1 MHMNT
6 ESKQY
11 QALVNRDASQN
22 GKFWY
27 GVVTTGV
34 YCKPSCG
41 SRRPKPENVRFF
53 DSIEA
58 AKASGLRACKRCKP
72 DEVAAGAN
80 LETLLSL
87 ARFIEKNPRQPHTLS
102 SLAAKSA
109 MSQFQVHRLFKA
121 FLQLTPKEYIEQVR
135 LTALKADLRKAPSVT
150 DAIYEAG
157 FESSSAVY
165 GRMDAHLGMTPKSY
179 RAGGE
184 GADISFAFGHSA
196 LGLVLIGATDRGVCY
211 LQFGDSE
218 RELLGQLHREY
229 PKAAITPSEAA
240 AGKHFKTWMTAL
252 NARIKGERDARPLP
266 LDVRGTAFQKR
277 VWDFLTTLPSGSV
290 VSYQEA
296 AQAIGAPRAV
306 RAVANACAA
315 NHVGVFIP
323 CHRVI
328 RGDGSLGGYRW
339 GMARKRAL
347 LDAERKGKSEKLND

>member
-1 MHMNT
+1 MKT
-6 ESKQY
+6 ESKRY
-11 QALVNRDASQN
+11 RAIVERDASQN

-34 YCKPSCG
+34 YCRPSCG
-41 SRRPKPENVRFF
+41 SRPPKLKNVRFF
-53 DSIEA
+53 DSLEA

-72 DEVAAGAN
+72 DQTASGEN
-80 LETLLSL
+80 LEVLLSL
-87 ARFIEKNPRQPHTLS
+87 ARYIDKNPRQPHTLS
-102 SLAAKSA
+102 SLAARSG

-150 DAIYEAG
+150 DAIYDAG

-179 RAGGE
+179 RAGGK
-184 GADISFAFGHSA
+184 GADISFAFGASA
-196 LGLVLIGATDRGVCY
+196 LGTVLIGATDRGVCY
-211 LQFGDSE
+211 LQFGESE
-218 RELLGQLHREY
+218 RDLLEQLRAEY
-229 PKAAITPSEAA
+229 PQAVITPSEAA
-240 AGKHFKTWMTAL
+240 GGQHFKDWMSAL
-252 NARIKGERDARPLP
+252 NARLRGATEVKPLP

-277 VWDFLTTLPSGSV
+277 VWDFLTTIPVGEV

-296 AQAIGAPRAV
+296 AKAIGAPRAF
-306 RAVANACAA
+306 RAVANACAS

-347 LDAERKGKSEKLND
+347 LDAERQGKSGKRHD